1 MKWYR
6 INDYAITNG
15 QEFSGP
21 KDAYK
26 HGTHII
32 SKAIVGGEPR
42 YTLWEGERM
51 VGIFR
56 TADEAKERAEAT
68 VEKEVCDA
76 GS

>member
-15 QEFSGP
+15 QEFSGLG
-21 KDAYK
+21 YK

-32 SKAIVGGEPR
+32 SKSFVHGVPG

-51 VGIFR
+51 VKIFK
-56 TADEAKERAEAT
+56 TPEEAKERAKAMA
-68 VEKEVCDA
+68 EKEV
-76 GS
+76 